1 MKIALR
7 KWRSVLL
14 SAVLILLLFAAG
26 CNSTPDYSAFTNA
39 DELLPVL
46 ELTEADLLPSSDSKL
61 TFRADDPGKSSTY
74 HLTFPA
80 ADFSEDSFDLWAEN
94 LREKT
99 KDLDM
104 AGYCRVVHNTGG
116 IKDEE
121 PYHSHHRWYIAYSAE
136 KSVKYLAYRTDDGAF
151 ALKIQFAW

>member
-80 ADFSEDSFDLWAEN
+80 ADFSEDSVVEIVGIVVEIDAVECLVDAVDFVGFHVWACHGVNAEN
-94 LREKT
+94 E
-99 KDLDM
+99 
-104 AGYCRVVHNTGG
+104 
-116 IKDEE
+116 
-121 PYHSHHRWYIAYSAE
+121 
-136 KSVKYLAYRTDDGAF
+136 
-151 ALKIQFAW
+151 